1 MRAGPPAGRHG
12 AEPQPIIAMNSHND
26 SNHIIQTLAESKV
39 YKDYERAFNET
50 TGLPLNLRPV
60 ESWQLPHHGR
70 RNENPFCAMMA
81 ERSRTCAACLQVQ
94 QQLAEAARCAPAS
107 VTCQFGLC
115 DSAVPVRTG
124 EKTIGYLQTGQ
135 IFRRKPSE
143 AQFDHA
149 AKLAAEGG
157 VSVSREEMHEAYFQT
172 PVLTQKHHEA
182 AVSLLHTF
190 ADHLGLVSNQ
200 IMVQNANAEPP
211 MITRAKQFIQE
222 HHTEDL
228 SLGMVSR
235 AVNTSTFYF
244 CKMFKK
250 ATGINFT
257 DYLSRIRIE
266 KAKNLLLN
274 PNLRISEVAYQV
286 GFQSLTHFNR
296 IFKKLAGQSPTQYR
310 EHLPAAV

>member
-1 MRAGPPAGRHG
+1 
-12 AEPQPIIAMNSHND
+12 MNSHND
-26 SNHIIQTLAESKV
+26 SNHLIHTLAESKI

-50 TGLPLNLRPV
+50 TGLPLNLRSV

-81 ERSRTCAACLQVQ
+81 ERSRTCSACLQVQ
-94 QQLAEAARCAPAS
+94 QALVDAAKCGPAT

-115 DSAVPVRTG
+115 DTAVPVRTG
-124 EKTIGYLQTGQ
+124 DKTIGYLQTGQ
-135 IFRRKPSE
+135 VFRKQPTE
-143 AQFDHA
+143 AQFQRA
-149 AKLAAEGG
+149 AKLADEGG
-157 VSVSREEMHEAYFQT
+157 VTAPREAVREAFFNT
-172 PVLTQKHHEA
+172 PVLPPKRHEA
-182 AVSLLHTF
+182 ALNLLHIF
-190 ADHLGLVSNQ
+190 ADHLGMVSNQ
-200 IMVQNANAEPP
+200 IMVRTANAEPP
-211 MITRAKQFIQE
+211 MITRAKQFIEE

-228 SLGMVSR
+228 SLGLVSK

-266 KAKNLLLN
+266 QAKNLLLN
-274 PNLRISEVAYQV
+274 PNLRVSEIAYEV

-296 IFKKLAGQSPTQYR
+296 IFKKLAGQSPTEYR
-310 EHLPAAV
+310 THLPAA